1 MRTAN
6 PALNEDIFSQAAL
19 DEPGV
24 EAMTVGGTANKSA
37 ILLMLVIAG
46 AMFTWQ
52 MFFGAADMAAGA
64 TAVMPWMWG
73 GLIGGFIVAL
83 VTVFARRWAMF
94 TSPIYAILEGL
105 FLGGLSSFLEAQF
118 PGIVVQAV
126 GLTFAIFIC
135 ILLVYKTGVIKVTDN
150 FRIGVIAATGGI
162 ALVYLASIVMNL
174 FGATIPYI
182 HGSGP
187 IGIGFS
193 VFVII
198 IATLNLVLDFDFIE
212 RGAEMNA
219 PKYMEWYAAFGLMV
233 TLVWLYIEILR
244 LLSKLRSR

>member
-6 PALNEDIFSQAAL
+6 PALNENVFSQAAL

-24 EAMTVGGTANKSA
+24 ETMTVAGTANKSA

-46 AMFTWQ
+46 AMVTWRI
-52 MFFGAADMAAGA
+52 FFSAANMAIGAM
-64 TAVMPWMWG
+64 TVMPLMWI

-83 VTVFARRWAMF
+83 VTIFARRWAMF
-94 TSPIYAILEGL
+94 TAPLYAILEGL
-105 FLGGLSSFLEAQF
+105 FLGALSSFLEAQF
-118 PGIVVQAV
+118 NGIVVQAV

-135 ILLVYKTGVIKVTDN
+135 ILLIYRTGIIKVTDN
-150 FRIGVIAATGGI
+150 FRIGIVAATGGI
-162 ALVYLASIVMNL
+162 ALIYLVTIGMNL
-174 FGATIPYI
+174 FGTTIPYI
-182 HGSGP
+182 HSSGL

-212 RGAEMNA
+212 HGAEMGA
-219 PKYMEWYAAFGLMV
+219 PKYMEWYAAFGLIV

>member
-6 PALNEDIFSQAAL
+6 PALNENVFSQAAL

-24 EAMTVGGTANKSA
+24 ETMTLAGTANKSA
-37 ILLMLVIAG
+37 ILLMLVIGG
-46 AMFTWQ
+46 AMVTWHI
-52 MFFGAADMAAGA
+52 FFSAANPMTGAM
-64 TAVMPWMWG
+64 TVMPLLWL

-94 TSPIYAILEGL
+94 TAPLYAILEGL
-105 FLGGLSSFLEAQF
+105 FLGALSSFLEAQF
-118 PGIVVQAV
+118 NGIVVQAV

-135 ILLVYKTGVIKVTDN
+135 ILLIYRTGIIKVTDN
-150 FRIGVIAATGGI
+150 FRIGIVAATGGI
-162 ALVYLASIVMNL
+162 ALIYLVTIVMNL
-174 FGATIPYI
+174 FGTTIPYI
-182 HGSGP
+182 HSSGP

-212 RGAEMNA
+212 HGVDMRA

-244 LLSKLRSR
+244 LLAKLRSR